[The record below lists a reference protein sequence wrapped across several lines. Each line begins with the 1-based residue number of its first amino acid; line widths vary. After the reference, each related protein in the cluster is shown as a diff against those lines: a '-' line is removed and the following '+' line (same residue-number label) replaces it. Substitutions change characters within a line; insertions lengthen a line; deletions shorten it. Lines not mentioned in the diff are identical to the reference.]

1 MTRRCLPILFIACL
15 LPGGALAERYP
26 AKPVR
31 IVTGSPGTFHDIVT
45 RQLADRL
52 GKRWNQAVVVENQGA
67 AGMTIGT
74 GMVARAAP
82 DGYSLVMSD
91 RSALA
96 VAPALQRGLSYDP
109 VKDLVP
115 VALVAFAPTMV
126 VVHPAFPAA
135 DFKSFIAHV
144 KQNPGKVAFA
154 SAGPATATHVAA
166 AQLGQLAGLDFL
178 LVHYKGGGAAIAAM
192 LTGEAPV
199 GSPLIPAV
207 VAQVK
212 AGRLRALA
220 VASPKR
226 FAGMPDV
233 PTAAEAG
240 LPGFE
245 SRFWIGLLAPAAT
258 PATVVAQ
265 LNADI
270 GNILGTPDFGGTL
283 LNQGAEPAAGTPAEF
298 AKFIAAEGDSM
309 RKLVQA
315 TGMRAD

>member
-96 VAPALQRGLSYDP
+96 VAPALRSQSYDP
-109 VKDLVP
+109 VKDLAP

-135 DFKSFIAHV
+135 DLKSFIAHV
-144 KQNPGKVAFA
+144 KQNPGKVAF
-154 SAGPATATHVAA
+154 
-166 AQLGQLAGLDFL
+166 
-178 LVHYKGGGAAIAAM
+178 
-192 LTGEAPV
+192 
-199 GSPLIPAV
+199 
-207 VAQVK
+207 
-212 AGRLRALA
+212 
-220 VASPKR
+220 
-226 FAGMPDV
+226 
-233 PTAAEAG
+233 
-240 LPGFE
+240 
-245 SRFWIGLLAPAAT
+245 
-258 PATVVAQ
+258 
-265 LNADI
+265 
-270 GNILGTPDFGGTL
+270 
-283 LNQGAEPAAGTPAEF
+283 
-298 AKFIAAEGDSM
+298 
-309 RKLVQA
+309 
-315 TGMRAD
+315 